1 MGRRGGVAKSEG
13 GAKPA
18 PTEKPKA
25 AWGRWRG
32 GFFAAEFEA
41 TLQGFFAS
49 GFLPVPAA
57 GWPSGLGEL
66 DELVDC
72 CCACEGAD
80 SVAPRLPGHWLQFGL

>member
-25 AWGRWRG
+25 VWGRWRG

-41 TLQGFFAS
+41 TLQGF
-49 GFLPVPAA
+49 LPAVFSLSRRLA
-57 GWPSGLGEL
+57 GRL
-66 DELVDC
+66 DLVN
-72 CCACEGAD
+72 
-80 SVAPRLPGHWLQFGL
+80 LTN